1 MSVNVKQTLVFL
13 SPCPGNVPMPQLV
26 AFCVPL
32 TGTGTSV
39 LTLHPKVGHKVV
51 FFIGTLELPWCCLFY
66 QWSAAAS
73 LPSSVRG

>member
-1 MSVNVKQTLVFL
+1 
-13 SPCPGNVPMPQLV
+13 MPQLV

-73 LPSSVRG
+73 LPSSVRGWSGETREVLWLFVLV